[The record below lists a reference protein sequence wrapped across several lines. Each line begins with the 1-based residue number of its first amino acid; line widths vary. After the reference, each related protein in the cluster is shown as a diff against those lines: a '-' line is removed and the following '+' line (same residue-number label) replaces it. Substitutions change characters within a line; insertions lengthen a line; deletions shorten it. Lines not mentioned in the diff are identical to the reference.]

1 MLAGYLLHVLSSD
14 ILKIERISA
23 AASGCAPARSCV
35 SPTSET
41 DELRSVTRKDVAAH
55 AGTDLG

>member
-23 AASGCAPARSCV
+23 AASGCAPVTLGRV
-35 SPTSET
+35 SAPLPKLMNS
-41 DELRSVTRKDVAAH
+41 DP
-55 AGTDLG
+55 